1 MLACWP
7 PGPPLRVTRHVSAA
21 PSRRRPPG
29 VTSSS
34 TTGSCPTAPTV
45 RRRVVRGPRHASL
58 GPPARAT
65 RPFGRRTASLS
76 PDPSPRTPF
85 ADHDVWAWCTAP
97 LRSRRKPWHPRGTT
111 RVPIRPAGAVVR
123 LREQLHADLR
133 IPRRAGR
140 HRRSA
145 RRARRHD
152 AVPHPGAR
160 PGRRARRP
168 RRHRPGPDR
177 FRQDPRLRH
186 PDPRPGRGRRSPPS
200 RRAGAGAD
208 PRAGRADHRR
218 AGPAG
223 RGGRCPRG
231 RRLRRRSD
239 ATADLGAQPWPRR
252 PRRHARPP
260 DRPHPP

>member
-1 MLACWP
+1 M
-7 PGPPLRVTRHVSAA
+7 
-21 PSRRRPPG
+21 
-29 VTSSS
+29 
-34 TTGSCPTAPTV
+34 
-45 RRRVVRGPRHASL
+45 
-58 GPPARAT
+58 
-65 RPFGRRTASLS
+65 
-76 PDPSPRTPF
+76 
-85 ADHDVWAWCTAP
+85 WAWCAAP

-111 RVPIRPAGAVVR
+111 RVPTRPAGAVVR

-145 RRARRHD
+145 PRARRHD

-177 FRQDPRLRH
+177 LRQDPRLRH

-218 AGPAG
+218 AGPAR

-239 ATADLGAQPWPRR
+239 AAADLGAQPWPRR
-252 PRRHARPP
+252 ARRHAGPP
-260 DRPHPP
+260 DRPHPSWCGLARRRQGRHGRRSRPHGRPRLPAAGRVAPAAHPGRTSRCSCSRPRSTGRWPA